1 MEENKPFYTFRDS
14 RGIGVFLD
22 GGCGFQLGDFREEDK
37 VHPALRIVPLKYKQE
52 PGELNDDNEMILD
65 AGFLEFAFG
74 SVKSIDILIEVLN
87 LMKEETLKHTDGK
100 TTT

>member
-1 MEENKPFYTFRDS
+1 MRSGGICNYYNKKKDMKENKPFYTFSDS

-52 PGELNDDNEMILD
+52 PGVSNC
-65 AGFLEFAFG
+65 
-74 SVKSIDILIEVLN
+74 
-87 LMKEETLKHTDGK
+87 
-100 TTT
+100 